1 MFDEPIRSVMQRRN
15 LLKAA
20 PGILVSRAAKLMA
33 KRRVGAIMVV
43 EDAQLVGIFTERDIV
58 FRVVARELDAQ
69 TTRIADVMT
78 PAPDTVGPDLP
89 FGYALLRMHQRGFRH
104 LPVIKDGKVV
114 GIVSARSAMDP
125 ALMEFE
131 SEARRRKRY
140 QLIAGDAK

>member
-43 EDAQLVGIFTERDIV
+43 EDTRLVGIFTERDIV